1 MFDAVLTGL
10 YAVVAWPAIGY
21 LFLGVFIG
29 LFFGAV
35 PGLSGL
41 VGMAILLPFT
51 FDMAPVSAF
60 AFLLGMFA
68 VTTTSD
74 TVASVLLGIPGTAAS
89 QATILD
95 GYPMAQKGEAS
106 RAFGAAFTVSA
117 IGGVLGALILGLS
130 IPIVKPLILSF
141 AQPEFFMLGL
151 LGLTMV
157 GSLSG
162 DSVSKGLL
170 AALMGLLLSYVG
182 YAINGAVPR
191 YWLGATYLLDGIPLI
206 PLVLGLFALP
216 EVLELA
222 VRNTSIS
229 RVDRASVEGH
239 MARGIGD
246 AFREWWLVLRSTV
259 IGAYVGMLPG
269 LGGSIV
275 DWVAYGHV
283 VQSSRDKSQFGKGDV
298 RGVIAPETA
307 NNAMKGGAL
316 IPTVAF
322 GIPGSAS
329 MAILLGALLIQ
340 GLQPGPQMLTIKLP
354 ITFSMMWTLAIANLV
369 GALLLMV
376 LANQVAR
383 VAFIRGHLIV
393 PAVCLFVFMGSW
405 LAGNQMGDWT
415 ILLVFGVIGYLMKQG
430 GVPRPPLVLGFI
442 LGPIMENSLHITGS
456 AYEGLDWLL
465 RPTCLVILALIVLT
479 VVFATR
485 SAHRQKRLPEGV
497 QLGETTRTDPT
508 IALWVAIA
516 LLAVLVCA
524 MVPAFSWPRDTG
536 FIPLITIVPGIALA
550 AFVIFLPIVARRR
563 RGARGRRRCVPGAGR
578 ARPGGLFLRL
588 AAGYRRRHLHRRTTR
603 RAAAFHDPLPIGLG
617 ALQMVVRRRLRYRR
631 LGVSLPHVRP
641 HHRGHVAPVAT
652 VLLIMAGGVSSDH
665 AVTLF

>member
-51 FDMAPVSAF
+51 FDMEPVSAF

-95 GYPMAQKGEAS
+95 GYPMAQKGEAA

-162 DSVSKGLL
+162 NSVSNGLL
-170 AALMGLLLSYVG
+170 AALLGLMLSYVG

-191 YWLGATYLLDGIPLI
+191 YWFGATYLLDGLQLI

-229 RVDRASVEGH
+229 RVERQSADGGMR
-239 MARGIGD
+239 RGIGD
-246 AFREWWLVLRSTV
+246 AFRNWWLVLRSTI

-340 GLQPGPQMLTIKLP
+340 GLQPGPEMLTTKLH
-354 ITFSMMWTLAIANLV
+354 ITFSMMWTLAIANCV

-383 VAFIRGHLIV
+383 VAFVRGHLIV

-405 LAGNQMGDWT
+405 LAGNQMGDWAV
-415 ILLVFGVIGYLMKQG
+415 LLTFGVVGYLMKQG

-442 LGPIMENSLHITGS
+442 LGPIMENALFITGN
-456 AYEGLDWLL
+456 AYEGLSWLL
-465 RPTCLVILALIVLT
+465 RPICLAILVLIVMT
-479 VVFATR
+479 IAIATI
-485 SAHRQKRLPEGV
+485 SARRRKQMPAGI
-497 QLGETTRTDPT
+497 QLGETTRADPT
-508 IALWVAIA
+508 IALWMG
-516 LLAVLVCA
+516 LLFLVVLAYA
-524 MVPAFSWPRDTG
+524 MVPTFSWPSDAG
-536 FIPLITIVPGIALA
+536 NIPFLTVIPGIALA
-550 AFVIFLPIVARRR
+550 VLVIGQSWRSVSETRKDGGDAFPVRGELGPAAHFIAWLLGIVAVTFIA
-563 RGARGRRRCVPGAGR
+563 GQLVALPLFMALYLLVWGRCKWWFALGYGVAGWAFLYVMFDR
-578 ARPGGLFLRL
+578 VIAVMWHPSALF
-588 AAGYRRRHLHRRTTR
+588 
-603 RAAAFHDPLPIGLG
+603 F
-617 ALQMVVRRRLRYRR
+617 
-631 LGVSLPHVRP
+631 
-641 HHRGHVAPVAT
+641 
-652 VLLIMAGGVSSDH
+652 
-665 AVTLF
+665 